1 MLAVE
6 PKTAAERAKQAHAD
20 RTLEWWP
27 LEDGMAELRLVASAS
42 DVMTIFNVAD
52 AIAKQAASRRAEA
65 G

>member
-6 PKTAAERAKQAHAD
+6 PQTAAERAKQAHAD
-20 RTLEWWP
+20 RTLDWRP
-27 LEDGMAELRLVASAS
+27 LEDGMAELRLIASAT

-52 AIAKQAASRRAEA
+52 AIAKQPASRRPEA